1 MHFYGTNYKN
11 PEAIKWYRGLSIDHK
26 INVKIL
32 CKEMFGMSFED
43 MRIMFSL
50 LEIITIFYD
59 KMLSLGLIEPNI
71 ENKETHPCS

>member
-11 PEAIKWYRGLSIDHK
+11 PDAIQWYRGLSIDHK
-26 INVKIL
+26 INVKVL
-32 CKEMFGMSFED
+32 CKEMFGIPFED

-59 KMLSLGLIEPNI
+59 KMLSLGLLEPIEPSRQTNQ
-71 ENKETHPCS
+71 S